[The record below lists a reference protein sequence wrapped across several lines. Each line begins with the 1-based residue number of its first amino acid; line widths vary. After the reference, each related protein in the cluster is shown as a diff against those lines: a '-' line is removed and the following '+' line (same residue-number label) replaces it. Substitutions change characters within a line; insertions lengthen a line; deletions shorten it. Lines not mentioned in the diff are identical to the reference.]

1 MNEFMNVANELA
13 QENLITNAGGPFGA
27 CVVKD
32 GQIIGKG
39 SNHVLS
45 EKDPTA
51 HAEIMA
57 IREACKNINSHDLSG
72 CELYTTCYPCP
83 MCLSAIIW
91 SNIRKVYF
99 GNTTDDAS
107 NIGFRDEVIYDYI
120 KNSNGD
126 ILELESMDREETIKA
141 FEEYSNKNDK
151 TTY

>member
-1 MNEFMNVANELA
+1 MNEFMNIANELA

-126 ILELESMDREETIKA
+126 ILELESMDREETMKA